1 MKKSNKWIA
10 LLVVMMMSVTMLAS
24 CAGGRTYEDLAG
36 SYGAVSVEGKD
47 EVQNVPY
54 TGDPII
60 DIVTIP
66 GDTIYQTNDGG
77 SDDGGNDNDANNNNN
92 NGNSGNT
99 ENNDGNGEN
108 VNNSNGDENTN
119 QGNGGDTSNDNDEGK
134 DDEDLWDEDSGIPK
148 YTDADIITILDQN
161 VRCISDAGEYPG
173 TTLENR
179 HLRLKHQVDS
189 LDPDVMGFQE
199 VTPKWMELLAADYG
213 KEYDYYYLFRESGK
227 TTGGSAGDECEPVF
241 WKKDRFTKL
250 DEGHFWLGDTPNS
263 PSIFAGQT
271 DQHRICNWVKLKNKE
286 TGKQFVFA
294 SVHYSLDNKAREKS
308 AAVMNS
314 ELKRVSNNGKLPII
328 VVGDYNMQI
337 GSAEYSALLTEGLIA
352 DLNFELNLGYDGH
365 STGSG
370 YKTPAN
376 VFDENGEYIN
386 QNGIIDYVMISYDST
401 GLYPLHYEVLQKK
414 YGSAYNVADDYV
426 SDHFGIHA
434 KVVIP
439 S

>member
-60 DIVTIP
+60 DVVTIP
-66 GDTIYQTNDGG
+66 GDTIYVTNDGG
-77 SDDGGNDNDANNNNN
+77 SDDGDSDNNGNSNNN
-92 NGNSGNT
+92 NSGNT
-99 ENNDGNGEN
+99 ENNGGNGEN
-108 VNNSNGDENTN
+108 VNDTNGEQNTDDGNNENSSDDGD
-119 QGNGGDTSNDNDEGK
+119 G
-134 DDEDLWDEDSGIPK
+134 DEDLWDEDSGIPK

-161 VRCISDAGEYPG
+161 VRCISDAGTHPG

-189 LDPDVMGFQE
+189 VDPDVMGFQE
-199 VTPKWMELLAADYG
+199 VTPKWLEFLKEDY
-213 KEYDYYYLFRESGK
+213 KDQYDYYHCFRESGK
-227 TTGGSAGDECEPVF
+227 TTGGGAGDECEPVF

-250 DEGHFWLGDTPNS
+250 DAGEFWLGDTPNS
-263 PSIFAGQT
+263 VSIFAGQT

-314 ELKRVSNNGKLPII
+314 ELKKISNNGKLPII
-328 VVGDYNMQI
+328 VVGDYNMTI
-337 GSAEYSALLTEGLIA
+337 ASAEYNALLTEGLVG
-352 DLNFELNLGYDGH
+352 DLNFELNLGYDDH

-370 YKTPAN
+370 YKTPADAFN
-376 VFDENGEYIN
+376 ENGEYIN
-386 QNGIIDYVMISYDST
+386 QKGIIDFVMISYDST

-414 YGSAYNVADDYV
+414 FGSAYDVADDYV

>member
-66 GDTIYQTNDGG
+66 GDTIYVTNEGG
-77 SDDGGNDNDANNNNN
+77 TGNDNDI
-92 NGNSGNT
+92 NG
-99 ENNDGNGEN
+99 
-108 VNNSNGDENTN
+108 SN
-119 QGNGGDTSNDNDEGK
+119 SNDNSEDPDDNENIDNGN
-134 DDEDLWDEDSGIPK
+134 DQDIPDDNDEDEDIWDEDSGIPK

-161 VRCISDAGEYPG
+161 VRCISDAGTHPG

-199 VTPKWMELLAADYG
+199 VTPKWLEFLKEDY
-213 KEYDYYYLFRESGK
+213 KDQYDYYHCFRESG
-227 TTGGSAGDECEPVF
+227 TETGGGAGDECEPVF

-250 DEGHFWLGDTPNS
+250 DAGHFWLGDTPNS
-263 PSIFAGQT
+263 VSIFAGQT
-271 DQHRICNWVKLKNKE
+271 DQHRICNWVKLKNNE

-314 ELKRVSNNGKLPII
+314 ELERISNNRKLPII
-328 VVGDYNMQI
+328 VVGDYNMNI
-337 GSAEYSALLTEGLIA
+337 SSPEYNALVTEGLVG
-352 DLNFELNLGYDGH
+352 DLNFELNLGYDEH
-365 STGSG
+365 STSSG
-370 YKTPAN
+370 YKTPADA
-376 VFDENGEYIN
+376 FDENGEYIN
-386 QNGIIDYVMISYDST
+386 QKGIIDFVMISYDST

-414 YGSAYNVADDYV
+414 FGSAYNVEDDYV